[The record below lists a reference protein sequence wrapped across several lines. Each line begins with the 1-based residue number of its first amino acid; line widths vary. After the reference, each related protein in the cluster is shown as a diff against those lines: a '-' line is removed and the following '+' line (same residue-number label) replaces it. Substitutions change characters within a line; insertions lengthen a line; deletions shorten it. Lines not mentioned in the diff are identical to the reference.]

1 MANLTIFLLL
11 GVALGILAIA
21 MLVPAAYAFALG
33 TFDASLG
40 FGIAALITAF
50 VGVALIVATRGRM
63 RPVSRIQTVVFA
75 LVVWTVLPVFAAIPF
90 MAAPLHMPV
99 ISALFEATSAFTTT
113 GVTSYPLEDYP
124 MPYIF
129 WFALLQWL
137 GGFLSLITVFT
148 IVAPSG
154 LCGSLTQVAIRG
166 NDSDD
171 FVQTLRTTVLALIPA
186 YGLFTLIC
194 LFLLWAVGIP
204 FFDALALALS
214 TLSTGGFVP
223 RVEGLAYY
231 NNSTAEFVL
240 MIFMIVGATSAIT
253 HRNLLVSRRLI
264 AFENRES
271 GHVVGAFLTVGAV
284 LALWLFF
291 SNGNDFLSAIRQGF
305 FTAISLVS
313 TTGYQ
318 ITPPGEI
325 VAPYGFIIAVVFTG
339 GATFSTAGGMK
350 LYRMALIT
358 KQSFRE
364 LTRILHPHGI
374 SSMRAVGRDYD
385 IQTMKS
391 IWAMFVVY
399 LTLVALIAL
408 LLGLLGVGFETA
420 FLSSVAMLSNA
431 GPAVAA
437 GVGEQGLLFF
447 STAGNTIKLVLVS
460 AMILGRVEILV
471 LLSLGNLTYWRS

>member
-1 MANLTIFLLL
+1 MANVTIFFLL
-11 GVALGILAIA
+11 GAAIGILAVA
-21 MLVPAAYAFALG
+21 MLIPAAYAFATG
-33 TFDASLG
+33 AFEASIS
-40 FGIAALITAF
+40 FGVASLITAF
-50 VGVALIVATRGRM
+50 VGVALIVATRGRL
-63 RPVSRIQTVVFA
+63 RPVSRVQTVTFA
-75 LVVWTVLPVFAAIPF
+75 LVVWTVLPIFAAIPF
-90 MAAPLHMPV
+90 VAAPMHLSF
-99 ISALFEATSAFTTT
+99 ISAVFEAVSAFTTT
-113 GVTSYPLEDYP
+113 GVTSFPLEKYP
-124 MPYIF
+124 MPFIF

-137 GGFLSLITVFT
+137 GGYLSLITVFT

-171 FVQTLRTTVLALIPA
+171 FVQTLKSTLIALLPA
-186 YGLFTLIC
+186 YGLLTFVC
-194 LFLLWAVGIP
+194 LFLLWAAGIP
-204 FFDALALALS
+204 FFDAMCLALS

-223 RVEGLAYY
+223 HSEGLSYY
-231 NNSTAEFVL
+231 HNTTAEIVL

-253 HRNLLVSRRLI
+253 HRNLLVTRRFM

-271 GHVVGAFLTVGAV
+271 AHVISACLTMGAL
-284 LALWLFF
+284 LCLWLFF
-291 SNGNDFLSAIRQGF
+291 TGEGDFPSIIKQGF
-305 FTAISLVS
+305 FTAISLVT
-313 TTGYQ
+313 TTGFQ
-318 ITPPGEI
+318 TTPSGEP
-325 VAPYGFIIAVVFTG
+325 VAPYGIIIAIIFIG

-350 LYRMALIT
+350 LYRLALIT
-358 KQSFRE
+358 KQSMRE

-399 LTLVALIAL
+399 LSLVAVIAL
-408 LLGLLGVGFETA
+408 ILGLLGINFELA

-431 GPAVAA
+431 GPAVTA
-437 GVGEQGLLFF
+437 GLGAEGILFF
-447 STAGNTIKLVLVS
+447 STASNAIKTVLAS